1 MHEIR
6 NTLPHLGAS
15 AARSLQIAFRERL
28 SRALRWQ
35 FPREDW
41 VERCVCTVTIFFL
54 FLADLFDTLWEIQHF
69 QNKYCEVCS
78 LFCWILKLNESLKLA
93 GQFHYHCLLE
103 NSWISTSHATV
114 IFPCSGHIVEENFK
128 HKRFFSSQYHFSST
142 LSARIIWKAA
152 INHATSVCNRSC
164 WKQTGFSARGNN
176 FWRFVAQH
184 RQGNQPE
191 RCSCRAPWTRSRK
204 NSFR

>member
-41 VERCVCTVTIFFL
+41 VERGVCTVTIFFL

-69 QNKYCEVCS
+69 QNKYCKECS
-78 LFCWILKLNESLKLA
+78 LFCWILKLNEALKLA

-103 NSWISTSHATV
+103 KTNSWQFQRVTQQL
-114 IFPCSGHIVEENFK
+114 
-128 HKRFFSSQYHFSST
+128 FF
-142 LSARIIWKAA
+142 RVAA
-152 INHATSVCNRSC
+152 ILWRKILNTSDFFRHSITFP
-164 WKQTGFSARGNN
+164 Q
-176 FWRFVAQH
+176 FWVH
-184 RQGNQPE
+184 G
-191 RCSCRAPWTRSRK
+191 
-204 NSFR
+204 